1 MRYIIC
7 LIIFFAASTA
17 ISQKIEDYSLKHS
30 MKQDGLSMQFTVLDP
45 DKKGISHYDIHKTYY
60 WFKAQKV
67 MGTQGG
73 SAGQLL
79 HGAFESFYAN
89 KQLCAKGNYL
99 RGLKNGMWF
108 YWRED
113 GTLIKTEN
121 WKNGTQSGEQ
131 IDYNSNGVVTKRT
144 VIRGKRSVTE
154 CGDTLIEIHKTFRK
168 ITLMDSNGR
177 VLSVDRYKKN
187 LLHGKQEIYSDS
199 SKTVTTYKNGQLIV
213 PKAKKEKT
221 RKAEKPSGEKKEN
234 VFSRLRSK
242 LFPKKD
248 EKASSDNQEETKKP
262 RKTKKEKTQQ
272 TEQTSEPK
280 EKRYLFKRKK
290 A

>member
-7 LIIFFAASTA
+7 LIILFVTSTA
-17 ISQKIEDYSLKHS
+17 ICQKIEDYSLKHS

-45 DKKGISHYDIHKTYY
+45 DKKGVSHYDTHKTYY

-99 RGLKNGMWF
+99 RGLKNGRWF

-121 WKNGTQSGEQ
+121 WKNGAQSGEQ
-131 IDYNSNGVVTKRT
+131 IDYNGNGVVTKRT
-144 VIRGKRSVTE
+144 VIRGKRSITE
-154 CGDTLIEIHKTFRK
+154 CGDTLIEIHKAFRK

-177 VLSVDRYKKN
+177 ILSVDRYKNN

-199 SKTVTTYKNGQLIV
+199 SKTVTTYKNGQPVV
-213 PKAKKEKT
+213 PKTKKEKSP
-221 RKAEKPSGEKKEN
+221 KAEKQAGEKKEN

-242 LFPKKD
+242 LFPKKN
-248 EKASSDNQEETKKP
+248 ENASSGNPEETKKT
-262 RKTKKEKTQQ
+262 RRTKKENAQQ
-272 TEQTSEPK
+272 TEKTSESR
-280 EKRYLFKRKK
+280 EKRRLFKRKK